1 MSGDL
6 TSQGIKRI
14 TYLPERDDKDNG
26 TIIGGQEY
34 TNIYAIGGTITGV
47 TLNPLNLTVLDNAF
61 TIQDNVD
68 ITKTIQFQ
76 ASTVL
81 TGTQAVFSV
90 PPAST
95 TLVGTDSSQILTN
108 KTINGANNTLTV
120 RLANDV
126 TGTLPVGNGGT
137 GAITLTGY
145 VKGTGTAA
153 LTASATIPSTDIS
166 GLGSMATQNANS
178 VAITGGSIAGVSFNA
193 SNTGFSIQDTN
204 ASHSLIISPG
214 SDLSANRTFTITT
227 GDADRTLTMSGNA
240 TISGTNTG
248 DQTITLTGDVTG
260 SGIGSFAATIANGA
274 VTYAKMQDVSATS
287 RILGR
292 RSSGAGDVEENTLSQ
307 VLDMVGSAADGDML
321 IRSGGTWTRLPIGA
335 SGQGLIV
342 SGGIPAWGGSGG
354 MTQIATSTP
363 TGVSV
368 VDFTS
373 IPQTYAALV
382 LQISGISCN
391 TSTRRLLIE
400 CGWNAALGNPASN
413 LAGFYQLTGTTLTD
427 ASNGTVQNLFNSAG
441 INQAAAETTSA
452 TFIFTGYQSG
462 AMTLFTGQSVIAA
475 TAGSEGS
482 SGTRMLTWG
491 NALNASSNYFTG
503 ALSGIRLYWSGS
515 GNFDAGTV
523 TLYGVS

>member
-1 MSGDL
+1 MVKAFPSHDQAFDRGKGMSGDS
-6 TSQGIKRI
+6 TYQGIKRI
-14 TYLPERDDKDNG
+14 TYLPNRDDRENG

-34 TNIYAIGGTITGV
+34 TDVYILGGTISGV
-47 TLNPLNLTVLDNAF
+47 TINPTSLTVLDNAF

-68 ITKTIQFQ
+68 ITKSLQFQ

-120 RLANDV
+120 RLADDV

-137 GAITLTGY
+137 GAVTLTGY
-145 VKGTGTAA
+145 VKGTGIAA

-248 DQTITLTGDVTG
+248 DQTITLP
-260 SGIGSFAATIANGA
+260 
-274 VTYAKMQDVSATS
+274 M
-287 RILGR
+287 
-292 RSSGAGDVEENTLSQ
+292 RS
-307 VLDMVGSAADGDML
+307 
-321 IRSGGTWTRLPIGA
+321 
-335 SGQGLIV
+335 
-342 SGGIPAWGGSGG
+342 
-354 MTQIATSTP
+354 
-363 TGVSV
+363 
-368 VDFTS
+368 
-373 IPQTYAALV
+373 
-382 LQISGISCN
+382 
-391 TSTRRLLIE
+391 
-400 CGWNAALGNPASN
+400 
-413 LAGFYQLTGTTLTD
+413 
-427 ASNGTVQNLFNSAG
+427 
-441 INQAAAETTSA
+441 
-452 TFIFTGYQSG
+452 
-462 AMTLFTGQSVIAA
+462 
-475 TAGSEGS
+475 
-482 SGTRMLTWG
+482 
-491 NALNASSNYFTG
+491 
-503 ALSGIRLYWSGS
+503 
-515 GNFDAGTV
+515 
-523 TLYGVS
+523 